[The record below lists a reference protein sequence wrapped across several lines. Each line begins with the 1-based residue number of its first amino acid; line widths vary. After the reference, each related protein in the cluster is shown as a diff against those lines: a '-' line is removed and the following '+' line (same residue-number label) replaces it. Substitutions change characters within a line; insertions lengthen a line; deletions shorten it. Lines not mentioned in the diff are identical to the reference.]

1 MAIYHLE
8 AKVISRGAGRS
19 AVAAAAYMSCSQILN
34 DYDGVQH
41 DYTRKQG
48 LVWQQIFLPEY
59 APVEWSDRGILW
71 NAVEE
76 NEKTKDSRLAREFVV
91 ALPIEMGKAEWQNLL
106 TEFIQDNFVSDGM
119 CADVCIHDT
128 DGHNPH
134 AHIMVT
140 VRPLAENGQWQ
151 YKTEKEY
158 LCVRDGEEMG
168 FTGAEF
174 KQAQKEGWEKQY
186 QYKVGRKKEYM
197 APSAAEAAGYERV
210 SKTPKSTRFGRQNPI
225 TARWNSDEQLVLWR
239 SAWADVTNCYLER
252 VGAEARIDHRS
263 HADRGILEQPTI
275 HEGVT
280 ARAMEQQGFIADRC
294 ELNRQIKADN
304 KLLREL
310 RTAFE
315 KIAKTVKNTV
325 PAIAE
330 AMETL
335 RRNMLI
341 FRYQILQTKANRR
354 SIKNTLADVA
364 PILRQYSDLVGQI
377 KTLSRERKGLLVEKK
392 ATSVMNILK
401 QRELAKRIAQLSE
414 DIEELRSEK
423 AMVLS
428 RFDKTDDDG
437 MKEVKKWVASMESS
451 LQRLEQTEAKYQAE
465 LDAALAQFRELAGEV
480 ERMDKAELHTQRQ
493 ILRKTYTQDARDRLQ
508 QVHGKQYSAITMME
522 AQQDVDHLL
531 REDERK
537 LEPPVQKRPTRP
549 KTGSWWTDRIW
560 LCFASNTKAE
570 VHGRP

>member
-59 APVEWSDRGILW
+59 APAEWSDRGTLW

-91 ALPIEMGKAEWQNLL
+91 ALPIEIGKAEWQNLL
-106 TEFIQDNFVSDGM
+106 TDFIQDNFVADGM

-197 APSAAEAAGYERV
+197 PPSAAEAAGYERA

-225 TARWNSDEQLVLWR
+225 AARWNSDKQLVLWR
-239 SAWADVTNCYLER
+239 SAWADVTNRYLER

-275 HEGVT
+275 HEGVV

-310 RTAFE
+310 RSAFE
-315 KIAKTVKNTV
+315 KIAKAVKNTV

-341 FRYQILQTKANRR
+341 FRYQILHTKANRR
-354 SIKNTLADVA
+354 SIKNTLADVV
-364 PILRQYSDLVGQI
+364 PVLRQYSDLVGQI
-377 KTLSRERKGLLVEKK
+377 KTLSRERKGLLDEKK
-392 ATSVMNILK
+392 ATSVVNILK
-401 QRELAKRIAQLSE
+401 QRELAKRISQLSE

-423 AMVLS
+423 AMILS

-465 LDAALAQFRELAGEV
+465 LDAALAQFRELTGEA
-480 ERMDKAELHTQRQ
+480 ERMDKAELHVQRQ
-493 ILRKTYTQDARDRLQ
+493 GLRKTYTQDARDKLQ
-508 QVHGKQYSAITMME
+508 QAHGKQYSAITMME
-522 AQQDVDHLL
+522 AKQDVDHLL

-537 LEPPVQKRPTRP
+537 LEPPVQKPPARRQPEPRKKQP
-549 KTGSWWTDRIW
+549 NRDCER
-560 LCFASNTKAE
+560 
-570 VHGRP
+570 

>member
-59 APVEWSDRGILW
+59 APPEWSDRGTLW

-106 TEFIQDNFVSDGM
+106 TEFIQNNFVADGM

-158 LCVRDGEEMG
+158 LCVRGGEEMG

-174 KQAQKEGWEKQY
+174 KQAQREGWEKQY

-197 APSAAEAAGYERV
+197 APSAAEAAGYERA

-225 TARWNSDEQLVLWR
+225 AARWNSDEQLVLWR
-239 SAWADVTNCYLER
+239 SAWAEVTNRYLER

-304 KLLREL
+304 KLIREL
-310 RTAFE
+310 RSAFE
-315 KIAKTVKNTV
+315 KMAKAVKNTV
-325 PAIAE
+325 PALAE

-341 FRYQILQTKANRR
+341 FRYQILHTKANRR
-354 SIKNTLADVA
+354 SIKNTLVDVM
-364 PILRQYSDLVGQI
+364 PVLRQYFDLVGQI
-377 KTLSRERKGLLVEKK
+377 KTLSRERKGLLDEKK
-392 ATSVMNILK
+392 ATSVLNILK

-423 AMVLS
+423 AMILS

-437 MKEVKKWVASMESS
+437 MKEVKKWVASMGSS

-465 LDAALAQFRELAGEV
+465 LDAALAQFRELTGEA
-480 ERMDKAELHTQRQ
+480 ENMDKAELHVQRQ
-493 ILRKTYTQDARDRLQ
+493 GLRKTYTQDARDKLQ
-508 QVHGKQYSAITMME
+508 QTHGKQYSAITMME

-537 LEPPVQKRPTRP
+537 LEPPVQKWPIRHQPEFRKKQP
-549 KTGSWWTDRIW
+549 KRDYER
-560 LCFASNTKAE
+560 
-570 VHGRP
+570 

>member
-41 DYTRKQG
+41 DYTRKRG
-48 LVWQQIFLPEY
+48 LIWQQIFLP
-59 APVEWSDRGILW
+59 ASALPEWSDRGTLW

-76 NEKTKDSRLAREFVV
+76 NEKTRDSRLAREFVV
-91 ALPIEMGKAEWQNLL
+91 ALPVELGKADWQDLL
-106 TEFIQDNFVSDGM
+106 TEFIEDNFVADGM

-151 YKTEKEY
+151 HKTEKEY
-158 LCVRDGEEMG
+158 LCLRDGEEMG
-168 FTGAEF
+168 FTAAEF

-186 QYKVGRKKEYM
+186 QYQVGRKKEYM
-197 APSAAEAAGYERV
+197 TPSAAEAAGYERV
-210 SKTPKSTRFGRQNPI
+210 SRTPKSTRFGRQNPI
-225 TARWNSDEQLVLWR
+225 AARWNSDEQLVLWR
-239 SAWADVTNCYLER
+239 AAWADATNRYLEQ

-280 ARAMEQQGFIADRC
+280 ARAMEQQSFIADRC

-310 RTAFE
+310 RSAFE
-315 KIAKTVKNTV
+315 KIAQAVKNTL
-325 PAIAE
+325 PALAS

-341 FRYQILQTKANRR
+341 FRYQILHTKASRR
-354 SIKNTLADVA
+354 RIQNTLANVMPA
-364 PILRQYSDLVGQI
+364 LRRYADLVDQI
-377 KTLSRERKGLLVEKK
+377 KTQSRERKGLLDEKK
-392 ATSVMNILK
+392 TTSVLNILK
-401 QRELAKRIAQLSE
+401 QRELAKRIAKLSE

-423 AMVLS
+423 AMILS
-428 RFDKTDDDG
+428 RFDKADDDG

-465 LDAALAQFRELAGEV
+465 LDAALAQFRELAGEAERVDKV
-480 ERMDKAELHTQRQ
+480 ELDCQRQ
-493 ILRKTYTQDARDRLQ
+493 SLRKTYTTDARDKLLQ
-508 QVHGKQYSAITMME
+508 AHGAQYSVITMLE
-522 AQQDVDHLL
+522 AEQDVEHLL
-531 REDERK
+531 REEERK
-537 LEPPVQKRPTRP
+537 LEPVVSNEQ
-549 KTGSWWTDRIW
+549 TGRGEESWGKYVLRGH
-560 LCFASNTKAE
+560 E
-570 VHGRP
+570 R

>member
-59 APVEWSDRGILW
+59 APAEWSDRGTLW

-91 ALPIEMGKAEWQNLL
+91 ALPIEMGKAERQSLL
-106 TEFIQDNFVSDGM
+106 TEFIQDNFVADGM

-174 KQAQKEGWEKQY
+174 KQVQREGWEKQY
-186 QYKVGRKKEYM
+186 QYKIGRKKEYM
-197 APSAAEAAGYERV
+197 APSAAEVAGYERV

-225 TARWNSDEQLVLWR
+225 AARWNSDEQLVLWR
-239 SAWADVTNCYLER
+239 SAWADVTNRYLER

-263 HADRGILEQPTI
+263 HAERGLLEQPTI

-310 RTAFE
+310 RSAFG
-315 KIAKTVKNTV
+315 KIAKAVKNTV
-325 PAIAE
+325 PALAE

-341 FRYQILQTKANRR
+341 FRYQILHTKANQR
-354 SIKNTLADVA
+354 SIKITLADVI
-364 PILRQYSDLVGQI
+364 PVLRQYSDLVGQI
-377 KTLSRERKGLLVEKK
+377 KTLSRERKGLLDEKK
-392 ATSVMNILK
+392 ATSVLNILK

-423 AMVLS
+423 AMILS

-451 LQRLEQTEAKYQAE
+451 LQRLEQTEAKYQTE
-465 LDAALAQFRELAGEV
+465 LDAALVQFRELTGEA
-480 ERMDKAELHTQRQ
+480 ESMDKAELHAYRQ
-493 ILRKTYTQDARDRLQ
+493 ILRKPYAQDARDKLQ
-508 QVHGKQYSAITMME
+508 QAHGKKYSAITMME
-522 AQQDVDHLL
+522 VQQDVDHLL
-531 REDERK
+531 REVERK
-537 LEPPVQKRPTRP
+537 LEPPVQKRPASHQPEPQKKPP
-549 KTGSWWTDRIW
+549 KRDYER
-560 LCFASNTKAE
+560 
-570 VHGRP
+570 

>member
-59 APVEWSDRGILW
+59 APPEWSDRGTLW

-106 TEFIQDNFVSDGM
+106 TEFIKGNFVADGM

-158 LCVRDGEEMG
+158 LCIRDGEEMG

-225 TARWNSDEQLVLWR
+225 AARWNSDEQLVLWR
-239 SAWADVTNCYLER
+239 SAWADVTNRNLER

-310 RTAFE
+310 RNIYE
-315 KIAKTVKNTV
+315 KIAKAVKNTV
-325 PAIAE
+325 PALAE
-330 AMETL
+330 AMETV

-341 FRYQILQTKANRR
+341 FRYQILHTKANQR
-354 SIKNTLADVA
+354 SIKNTMANVM
-364 PILRQYSDLVGQI
+364 PVLRQYSDIVDQI
-377 KTLSRERKGLLVEKK
+377 KTLSQERKGLLDEKK
-392 ATSVMNILK
+392 ATSVLNILK
-401 QRELAKRIAQLSE
+401 LRELAKRIAKLSE

-423 AMVLS
+423 AMILS
-428 RFDKTDDDG
+428 RFDKTDDEG

-451 LQRLEQTEAKYQAE
+451 LQQLEQTEAKYQAE
-465 LDAALAQFRELAGEV
+465 LNAALAQFRELTGEA
-480 ERMDKAELHTQRQ
+480 ESMDKAELHAHRQ
-493 ILRKTYTQDARDRLQ
+493 ILRKPYAQDARDKLQ
-508 QVHGKQYSAITMME
+508 QAHGKQYSAITMME

-537 LEPPVQKRPTRP
+537 LEPPVQKRPVRHQPEPRKKQP
-549 KTGSWWTDRIW
+549 KRDYER
-560 LCFASNTKAE
+560 
-570 VHGRP
+570 

>member
-59 APVEWSDRGILW
+59 APPEWSDRGILW

-91 ALPIEMGKAEWQNLL
+91 ALPIEMGKPKWKSLL
-106 TEFIQDNFVSDGM
+106 TEFIKDNFVSDGM

-158 LCVRDGEEMG
+158 LCIRDGEEMG

-197 APSAAEAAGYERV
+197 TPSAAEAAGYERV

-225 TARWNSDEQLVLWR
+225 AARWNSDEQLVLWR
-239 SAWADVTNCYLER
+239 SAWADVTNRYLER

-310 RTAFE
+310 RSAFE
-315 KIAKTVKNTV
+315 KIAKAVKNTV

-341 FRYQILQTKANRR
+341 FRYQILHTKAIRS
-354 SIKNTLADVA
+354 SIKNTLADVM
-364 PILRQYSDLVGQI
+364 PVLRQYSDLVGQI
-377 KTLSRERKGLLVEKK
+377 KTLSRERKGLLDEKK
-392 ATSVMNILK
+392 ATSVLNILK

-423 AMVLS
+423 AMILS

-465 LDAALAQFRELAGEV
+465 LDAALAQFRELVGE
-480 ERMDKAELHTQRQ
+480 EESMDKAELHTRRQ
-493 ILRKTYTQDARDRLQ
+493 GLRKTYTQDARDKLQ
-508 QVHGKQYSAITMME
+508 QAHGKQYSVFTMLDAE
-522 AQQDVDHLL
+522 QDVENLL
-531 REDERK
+531 WEDEKR
-537 LEPPVQKRPTRP
+537 LEPPAQKLPARQQLEPRKKHP
-549 KTGSWWTDRIW
+549 NRDYER
-560 LCFASNTKAE
+560 
-570 VHGRP
+570 

>member
-59 APVEWSDRGILW
+59 APPKWSERSALW

-106 TEFIQDNFVSDGM
+106 TEFIQDNFVADGM

-158 LCVRDGEEMG
+158 LCVRDCVEMG

-197 APSAAEAAGYERV
+197 TPSAAEAAGYERV

-225 TARWNSDEQLVLWR
+225 AARWNSDEQLVLWR
-239 SAWADVTNCYLER
+239 SAWADVTNRYLER

-310 RTAFE
+310 RSAFE
-315 KIAKTVKNTV
+315 KIAKAVKNTV
-325 PAIAE
+325 PAVAE

-341 FRYQILQTKANRR
+341 FRYQILHIKGNRR
-354 SIKNTLADVA
+354 SIKNTLADVM
-364 PILRQYSDLVGQI
+364 PVLRQYSDLVGQI
-377 KTLSRERKGLLVEKK
+377 KTLSRERKGLLDEKK
-392 ATSVMNILK
+392 ATSVLNILK

-423 AMVLS
+423 AMILS

-465 LDAALAQFRELAGEV
+465 LDAALAQFRELAGEA
-480 ERMDKAELHTQRQ
+480 ESMDKTELHTQRQ
-493 ILRKTYTQDARDRLQ
+493 ILHKTYTQDARDRLQ
-508 QVHGKQYSAITMME
+508 QAHGKQYSPITMME

-531 REDERK
+531 RDDERK
-537 LEPPVQKRPTRP
+537 LEPPVQKRPVRHQPEPQKKPP
-549 KTGSWWTDRIW
+549 KRDYER
-560 LCFASNTKAE
+560 
-570 VHGRP
+570 

>member
-19 AVAAAAYMSCSQILN
+19 AVAAAAYMSCSQIQN

-48 LVWQQIFLPEY
+48 LVWQQIFLPEH
-59 APVEWSDRGILW
+59 APAEWSDRGTLW

-91 ALPIEMGKAEWQNLL
+91 ALPIEMGKAEWQSLL
-106 TEFIQDNFVSDGM
+106 TEFIQDNFVADGM

-174 KQAQKEGWEKQY
+174 KQAQREGWEKQY
-186 QYKVGRKKEYM
+186 QYKIGRKKEYM
-197 APSAAEAAGYERV
+197 APSAAEAAGYERA

-225 TARWNSDEQLVLWR
+225 AARWNSDEQLVLWR
-239 SAWADVTNCYLER
+239 SAWADVTNRYLER

-263 HADRGILEQPTI
+263 HADCGILEQPTI

-310 RTAFE
+310 RSAFE
-315 KIAKTVKNTV
+315 KIAKAVKNTV

-341 FRYQILQTKANRR
+341 FRYQILHTKANRR
-354 SIKNTLADVA
+354 SIKNTLADVV

-377 KTLSRERKGLLVEKK
+377 KTLSRERKGLLDEKK
-392 ATSVMNILK
+392 ATSALNVLK

-414 DIEELRSEK
+414 DIEELHSEK
-423 AMVLS
+423 AMILS
-428 RFDKTDDDG
+428 RFDKTDDEG

-465 LDAALAQFRELAGEV
+465 LNAALAQFRELTGEA
-480 ERMDKAELHTQRQ
+480 ESMDKAELHVQRQ
-493 ILRKTYTQDARDRLQ
+493 GLRKTYTQDARDRLQ
-508 QVHGKQYSAITMME
+508 KAHGKQYSPITMME

-537 LEPPVQKRPTRP
+537 LEPPAQKRPVRHQPEPQKKPP
-549 KTGSWWTDRIW
+549 KRDYER
-560 LCFASNTKAE
+560 
-570 VHGRP
+570 

>member
-59 APVEWSDRGILW
+59 APHEWSDRGTLW

-91 ALPIEMGKAEWQNLL
+91 ALPIEMGKAEWESLL
-106 TEFIQDNFVSDGM
+106 TEFIQDNFVADGM

-174 KQAQKEGWEKQY
+174 KQAQREGWEKQY

-197 APSAAEAAGYERV
+197 APSAAEAAGYERA

-225 TARWNSDEQLVLWR
+225 AARWNSDEQLVLWR
-239 SAWADVTNCYLER
+239 SAWADVTNRYLER
-252 VGAEARIDHRS
+252 VGTEARIDHRS

-310 RTAFE
+310 RSAFE
-315 KIAKTVKNTV
+315 KIAKAVKNTV
-325 PAIAE
+325 PALAE

-341 FRYQILQTKANRR
+341 FRYQILHTKANRR
-354 SIKNTLADVA
+354 SIKNTLADVT

-377 KTLSRERKGLLVEKK
+377 KTLSRERKGLLDEKK

-423 AMVLS
+423 AMILS

-437 MKEVKKWVASMESS
+437 MKEVKQWVASMESS

-465 LDAALAQFRELAGEV
+465 LDVALAQFRELTGEA
-480 ERMDKAELHTQRQ
+480 ESMDKAELHARRQ
-493 ILRKTYTQDARDRLQ
+493 TLRKPKTQDARDKLQ
-508 QVHGKQYSAITMME
+508 QAHGKQYSPITMME

-531 REDERK
+531 RDDERK
-537 LEPPVQKRPTRP
+537 LEPPVQKRPVRHQPEPQKKPP
-549 KTGSWWTDRIW
+549 KRDYER
-560 LCFASNTKAE
+560 
-570 VHGRP
+570 

>member
-59 APVEWSDRGILW
+59 APPEWSDRGILW

-91 ALPIEMGKAEWQNLL
+91 ALPIEMGKPKWKSLL
-106 TEFIQDNFVSDGM
+106 TEFIKDNFVSDGM

-158 LCVRDGEEMG
+158 LCIRDGEEMG

-197 APSAAEAAGYERV
+197 TPSAAEAAGYERV

-225 TARWNSDEQLVLWR
+225 AARWNSDEQLVLWR
-239 SAWADVTNCYLER
+239 SAWADVTNRYLER

-310 RTAFE
+310 RSAFE
-315 KIAKTVKNTV
+315 KIAKAVKNTV
-325 PAIAE
+325 PALAE

-341 FRYQILQTKANRR
+341 FRYQILHTKAIRR
-354 SIKNTLADVA
+354 SIKNTLADVM
-364 PILRQYSDLVGQI
+364 PVLQQYSDLVGQI
-377 KTLSRERKGLLVEKK
+377 KTLSRERKGLLDEKK
-392 ATSVMNILK
+392 ATSVLNILK

-423 AMVLS
+423 AMILS

-465 LDAALAQFRELAGEV
+465 LDAALAQFRELVGE
-480 ERMDKAELHTQRQ
+480 EESMDKAELHTRRQ
-493 ILRKTYTQDARDRLQ
+493 GLRKTYTQDARDKLQ
-508 QVHGKQYSAITMME
+508 QAHGKQYSVFTMLDAE
-522 AQQDVDHLL
+522 QDVENLL
-531 REDERK
+531 WEDEKR
-537 LEPPVQKRPTRP
+537 LEPPAQKLPARQQLEPRKKHP
-549 KTGSWWTDRIW
+549 NRDYER
-560 LCFASNTKAE
+560 
-570 VHGRP
+570 

>member
-48 LVWQQIFLPEY
+48 LVWQQIFLPEF
-59 APVEWSDRGILW
+59 APPEWSDRGTLW

-91 ALPIEMGKAEWQNLL
+91 ALPIEMGSSEWEKLL
-106 TEFIQDNFVSDGM
+106 TEFIQDNFVADGM

-158 LCVRDGEEMG
+158 LCIRDGEEMG

-197 APSAAEAAGYERV
+197 TPSIAEAAGYERA

-225 TARWNSDEQLVLWR
+225 AARWNSDEQLVLWR
-239 SAWADVTNCYLER
+239 SAWADVTNRYLEL

-263 HADRGILEQPTI
+263 HADRGILEQPTV

-280 ARAMEQQGFIADRC
+280 ARAMERQGFIADRC

-304 KLLREL
+304 ALLREL
-310 RTAFE
+310 RSAFE
-315 KIAKTVKNTV
+315 KIVKAAQNTV
-325 PAIAE
+325 PAIA
-330 AMETL
+330 AVMETI
-335 RRNMLI
+335 RCNMLI
-341 FRYQILQTKANRR
+341 FRYQILYARSRRR
-354 SIKNTLADVA
+354 SIKDTLSDVR
-364 PILRQYSDLVGQI
+364 PVLRQYTDLVGQI
-377 KTLSRERKGLLVEKK
+377 KTLSRERKKLLGEKK
-392 ATSVMNILK
+392 ATPVLNIIK
-401 QRELAKRIAQLSE
+401 QRDLAKRITKVTE
-414 DIEELRSEK
+414 DIEELRNEK
-423 AMVLS
+423 TMILS

-437 MKEVKKWVASMESS
+437 MKEVKQWVASMESS

-465 LDAALAQFRELAGEV
+465 LDAALDQFRELAEAAKT
-480 ERMDKAELHTQRQ
+480 MDKVELHDQRQ
-493 ILRKTYTQDARDRLQ
+493 SLHKPGTKDAREKIQ
-508 QVHGKQYSAITMME
+508 QAHGNQYSALTMLE
-522 AQQDVDHLL
+522 AEQDVEQLL
-531 REDERK
+531 QKEERK
-537 LEPPVQKRPTRP
+537 LMPPVKNPSSRHQQEPSQKRPKR
-549 KTGSWWTDRIW
+549 DYER
-560 LCFASNTKAE
+560 
-570 VHGRP
+570 

>member
-59 APVEWSDRGILW
+59 APAEWSDRGALW

-76 NEKTKDSRLAREFVV
+76 NEKTKNSRLAREFVV
-91 ALPIEMGKAEWQNLL
+91 ALPIEMGKAEWQSLL
-106 TEFIQDNFVSDGM
+106 TEFIQDNFVADGM

-174 KQAQKEGWEKQY
+174 KQAQREGWEKQY
-186 QYKVGRKKEYM
+186 QYKIGRKKEYM
-197 APSAAEAAGYERV
+197 APSAAEAAGYERA

-225 TARWNSDEQLVLWR
+225 AARWNSDEQLVLWR
-239 SAWADVTNCYLER
+239 STWADVTNRYLER

-263 HADRGILEQPTI
+263 HADCGILEQPTI

-310 RTAFE
+310 RSAFE
-315 KIAKTVKNTV
+315 KIAKAVKNTV

-341 FRYQILQTKANRR
+341 FRYQILHTKANRR
-354 SIKNTLADVA
+354 SIKNTLADVV

-377 KTLSRERKGLLVEKK
+377 KTLSRERKGLLDEKK
-392 ATSVMNILK
+392 ATSALNVLK

-414 DIEELRSEK
+414 DIEELHSEK
-423 AMVLS
+423 AMILS
-428 RFDKTDDDG
+428 RFDKTDDEG

-465 LDAALAQFRELAGEV
+465 LDAALAQFRELTGEA
-480 ERMDKAELHTQRQ
+480 ESMDKAELHVQRQ
-493 ILRKTYTQDARDRLQ
+493 GLRKAYTQDARDRLQ
-508 QVHGKQYSAITMME
+508 KAQGKQYSPITMME

-537 LEPPVQKRPTRP
+537 LEPPAQKRPVRHQPEPQKKPP
-549 KTGSWWTDRIW
+549 KRDYER
-560 LCFASNTKAE
+560 
-570 VHGRP
+570 

>member
-1 MAIYHLE
+1 
-8 AKVISRGAGRS
+8 
-19 AVAAAAYMSCSQILN
+19 
-34 DYDGVQH
+34 
-41 DYTRKQG
+41 
-48 LVWQQIFLPEY
+48 IFLPEY
-59 APVEWSDRGILW
+59 APAEWSDRGTLW

-91 ALPIEMGKAEWQNLL
+91 ALPVEMGKAEWESLL
-106 TEFIQDNFVSDGM
+106 TEFIKDNFVADGM

-140 VRPLAENGQWQ
+140 VRPLAESGQWQ

-158 LCVRDGEEMG
+158 LCIRDGEEMG

-174 KQAQKEGWEKQY
+174 RQAQKEGWEKQY

-197 APSAAEAAGYERV
+197 APSVAEAAGYERV

-225 TARWNSDEQLVLWR
+225 AARWNSDEQLVLWR
-239 SAWADVTNCYLER
+239 SAWADVTNRYLER

-263 HADRGILEQPTI
+263 YADRGILEQPTI

-310 RTAFE
+310 RSIYE
-315 KIAKTVKNTV
+315 KIAKAVKNTV
-325 PAIAE
+325 PALAE
-330 AMETL
+330 AMETV

-341 FRYQILQTKANRR
+341 FRYQILHTKANRR
-354 SIKNTLADVA
+354 SIKNTPANVM
-364 PILRQYSDLVGQI
+364 PVLRQYSDIVSQI
-377 KTLSRERKGLLVEKK
+377 KSLSRERKGLLDEKK
-392 ATSVMNILK
+392 ATSALNILK
-401 QRELAKRIAQLSE
+401 QRELAKRIAKLSE

-423 AMVLS
+423 AMILS
-428 RFDKTDDDG
+428 QFDKTDDDG
-437 MKEVKKWVASMESS
+437 MKEIKQWVASMESS

-465 LDAALAQFRELAGEV
+465 LDAALAQFRELTGEAENV
-480 ERMDKAELHTQRQ
+480 DKSELHTQRQ
-493 ILRKTYTQDARDRLQ
+493 ILRKLHTQDARDRLQ
-508 QVHGKQYSAITMME
+508 QAHGKQYSPITMME
-522 AQQDVDHLL
+522 AQQDVDRLL
-531 REDERK
+531 REDESK
-537 LEPPVQKRPTRP
+537 LAPPVQKPPARRQPEPGQKKP
-549 KTGSWWTDRIW
+549 KRDYER
-560 LCFASNTKAE
+560 
-570 VHGRP
+570 

>member
-59 APVEWSDRGILW
+59 APAEWSDRGTLW

-76 NEKTKDSRLAREFVV
+76 NEKTKDSRLARELVV
-91 ALPIEMGKAEWQNLL
+91 ALPIEMGKAEWESLL
-106 TEFIQDNFVSDGM
+106 TEFIKDNFVSDGM

-134 AHIMVT
+134 AHVMVT

-186 QYKVGRKKEYM
+186 QYKEGRKKEYM
-197 APSAAEAAGYERV
+197 APSAAEAAGYERA

-225 TARWNSDEQLVLWR
+225 AARWNSDEQLVLWR
-239 SAWADVTNCYLER
+239 SAWADVTNRYLER

-310 RTAFE
+310 RSAFE
-315 KIAKTVKNTV
+315 KIAKAVKNTV

-341 FRYQILQTKANRR
+341 FRYQILHTNASRR
-354 SIKNTLADVA
+354 SIKNTLADVM
-364 PILRQYSDLVGQI
+364 PVLRQYFDLVGQI
-377 KTLSRERKGLLVEKK
+377 KTLSRERKGLLDEKK
-392 ATSVMNILK
+392 ATSVLNILK

-423 AMVLS
+423 AMILS

-465 LDAALAQFRELAGEV
+465 LDAALAQFRELTGEA
-480 ERMDKAELHTQRQ
+480 ESMDKAELHAHRQ
-493 ILRKTYTQDARDRLQ
+493 ILRKPNTQDARDRLQ
-508 QVHGKQYSAITMME
+508 QAHGKQYSPITMME

-537 LEPPVQKRPTRP
+537 LEPPVQKRPVRHQPEPQKKPP
-549 KTGSWWTDRIW
+549 KRDYER
-560 LCFASNTKAE
+560 
-570 VHGRP
+570 

>member
-59 APVEWSDRGILW
+59 APAEWSDRGTLW

-91 ALPIEMGKAEWQNLL
+91 ALPIEMGKADWQKLL
-106 TEFIQDNFVSDGM
+106 TEFIKDNFVADGM

-158 LCVRDGEEMG
+158 LCVRDGEEKG

-174 KQAQKEGWEKQY
+174 KQAQREGWEKQY

-197 APSAAEAAGYERV
+197 TPSAAEAAGYERA

-225 TARWNSDEQLVLWR
+225 AARWNSDEQLVLWR
-239 SAWADVTNCYLER
+239 SAWADVTNRYLER

-263 HADRGILEQPTI
+263 HADRGFLEQPTI

-310 RTAFE
+310 RSAFE
-315 KIAKTVKNTV
+315 KIAKAVKNTV

-341 FRYQILQTKANRR
+341 FRYQILHTKANRR
-354 SIKNTLADVA
+354 SIKNTLADVM
-364 PILRQYSDLVGQI
+364 PVLRQYFDLVGQI
-377 KTLSRERKGLLVEKK
+377 KTLSRERKGLLDEKK
-392 ATSVMNILK
+392 ATSVLNILK

-423 AMVLS
+423 AMILN
-428 RFDKTDDDG
+428 RFDKADDDG

-465 LDAALAQFRELAGEV
+465 LDAALAQFRELAGEA
-480 ERMDKAELHTQRQ
+480 EGMDKAELHAYRQ
-493 ILRKTYTQDARDRLQ
+493 ILRKPNTQDARDRLQ
-508 QVHGKQYSAITMME
+508 QAHGKQYSPITMME

-537 LEPPVQKRPTRP
+537 LEPPVQKWPVRHQPEPGQKRP
-549 KTGSWWTDRIW
+549 KRDYER
-560 LCFASNTKAE
+560 
-570 VHGRP
+570 

>member
-59 APVEWSDRGILW
+59 APAEWSDRGTLW

-91 ALPIEMGKAEWQNLL
+91 ALPIKMGKAEWQNLL
-106 TEFIQDNFVSDGM
+106 TEFIQDNFVADGM

-158 LCVRDGEEMG
+158 LCVRDCVEMG

-197 APSAAEAAGYERV
+197 TPSAAEAAGYERV

-225 TARWNSDEQLVLWR
+225 AARWNSDEQLVLWR
-239 SAWADVTNCYLER
+239 SAWADVTNRYLER

-310 RTAFE
+310 RSAFE
-315 KIAKTVKNTV
+315 KIAKAVKNTV
-325 PAIAE
+325 PAVAE

-341 FRYQILQTKANRR
+341 FRYQILHIKGNRR
-354 SIKNTLADVA
+354 SIKNTLADVM
-364 PILRQYSDLVGQI
+364 PVLRQYSDLVGQI
-377 KTLSRERKGLLVEKK
+377 KTLSRERKGLLDEKK
-392 ATSVMNILK
+392 ATSVLNILK
-401 QRELAKRIAQLSE
+401 QRELAKRIAQVSE

-423 AMVLS
+423 AMILS
-428 RFDKTDDDG
+428 RFDKTDDEG
-437 MKEVKKWVASMESS
+437 MKEMKKWVASMESS

-465 LDAALAQFRELAGEV
+465 LDAALAQFRKLTEEAES
-480 ERMDKAELHTQRQ
+480 MDKVGLHAHRQ
-493 ILRKTYTQDARDRLQ
+493 ILRKPNTQDARDKLQ
-508 QVHGKQYSAITMME
+508 QAHGKQYSPITMME

-537 LEPPVQKRPTRP
+537 LEPPVQKRPVRHQPEPQKKPP
-549 KTGSWWTDRIW
+549 KRDYER
-560 LCFASNTKAE
+560 
-570 VHGRP
+570 

>member
-59 APVEWSDRGILW
+59 APPEWSDRGILW

-91 ALPIEMGKAEWQNLL
+91 ALPIEMGKPKWKSLL
-106 TEFIQDNFVSDGM
+106 TEFIKDNFVSDGM

-158 LCVRDGEEMG
+158 LCIRDGEEMG

-197 APSAAEAAGYERV
+197 TPSAAEAAGYERV

-225 TARWNSDEQLVLWR
+225 AARWNSDEQLVLWR
-239 SAWADVTNCYLER
+239 SAWADVTNRYLER

-310 RTAFE
+310 RSAFE
-315 KIAKTVKNTV
+315 KIAKAVKNTV
-325 PAIAE
+325 PALAE

-341 FRYQILQTKANRR
+341 FRYQILHTKAIRR
-354 SIKNTLADVA
+354 SIKNTLADVM
-364 PILRQYSDLVGQI
+364 PVLRQYSDLVGQI
-377 KTLSRERKGLLVEKK
+377 KTLSRERKGLLDEKK
-392 ATSVMNILK
+392 ATSVLNILK

-423 AMVLS
+423 ALILS

-465 LDAALAQFRELAGEV
+465 LDAALAQFRELVGE
-480 ERMDKAELHTQRQ
+480 EESMDKAELHTRRQ
-493 ILRKTYTQDARDRLQ
+493 GLRKTYTQDARDKLQ
-508 QVHGKQYSAITMME
+508 QAHGKQYSVFTMLDAE
-522 AQQDVDHLL
+522 QDVENLL
-531 REDERK
+531 WEDEKR
-537 LEPPVQKRPTRP
+537 LEPPAQKLPARQQLEPRKKHP
-549 KTGSWWTDRIW
+549 NRDYER
-560 LCFASNTKAE
+560 
-570 VHGRP
+570 

>member
-59 APVEWSDRGILW
+59 APPEWSDRGTLW

-76 NEKTKDSRLAREFVV
+76 NEKTKYSRLAREFVV
-91 ALPIEMGKAEWQNLL
+91 ALPIEMGKAEWESLL
-106 TEFIQDNFVSDGM
+106 TEFIKDNFVADGM

-158 LCVRDGEEMG
+158 LCIRDGEEMG

-197 APSAAEAAGYERV
+197 TPSAAEAAGYERV

-225 TARWNSDEQLVLWR
+225 AARWNSDEQLVLWR
-239 SAWADVTNCYLER
+239 SVWADVTNRYLER

-263 HADRGILEQPTI
+263 HAERGILEQPTI

-310 RTAFE
+310 RNIYE
-315 KIAKTVKNTV
+315 KIAKAVKNSV
-325 PAIAE
+325 PALAE
-330 AMETL
+330 AMETV

-341 FRYQILQTKANRR
+341 FRYQILHTKANRR
-354 SIKNTLADVA
+354 SIKNTLANVM
-364 PILRQYSDLVGQI
+364 PVLRQYSDIVGQI
-377 KTLSRERKGLLVEKK
+377 KTLSRERKGLLDEKK
-392 ATSVMNILK
+392 TTSALNIIK
-401 QRELAKRIAQLSE
+401 QRELTKRIAKLSE

-423 AMVLS
+423 AMILI
-428 RFDKTDDDG
+428 RFDKTDDEG
-437 MKEVKKWVASMESS
+437 IKEVKQWVASMESS
-451 LQRLEQTEAKYQAE
+451 LQRLKQTAAKYQAE
-465 LDAALAQFRELAGEV
+465 LDAALAQFRELAGEAESV
-480 ERMDKAELHTQRQ
+480 DKSELHTQRQ
-493 ILRKTYTQDARDRLQ
+493 ALRRAHTQDARDRLQ
-508 QVHGKQYSAITMME
+508 QAHGKQYSALTMME
-522 AQQDVDHLL
+522 TQQDVDHLL

-537 LEPPVQKRPTRP
+537 LAPPMQKPPARRQPEPVQKKP
-549 KTGSWWTDRIW
+549 KRDYER
-560 LCFASNTKAE
+560 
-570 VHGRP
+570 

>member
-48 LVWQQIFLPEY
+48 LVWQQMFLPEY
-59 APVEWSDRGILW
+59 APAEWSDRGTLW

-91 ALPIEMGKAEWQNLL
+91 ALPIEMGKAEWQSLL
-106 TEFIQDNFVSDGM
+106 TEFIQDNFVADGM

-140 VRPLAENGQWQ
+140 VRPLAEKGQWQ

-174 KQAQKEGWEKQY
+174 KQAQREGWEKQY
-186 QYKVGRKKEYM
+186 QYKIGRKKEYM
-197 APSAAEAAGYERV
+197 APSAAEAAGYERA

-225 TARWNSDEQLVLWR
+225 AARWNSDEQLVLWR
-239 SAWADVTNCYLER
+239 SAWADVTNRYLER

-263 HADRGILEQPTI
+263 HADCGILEQPTI

-310 RTAFE
+310 RSAFE
-315 KIAKTVKNTV
+315 KIAKAVKNTV

-341 FRYQILQTKANRR
+341 FRYQILHTKANRR
-354 SIKNTLADVA
+354 SIKNTLADVV
-364 PILRQYSDLVGQI
+364 PILQQYSDLVGQI
-377 KTLSRERKGLLVEKK
+377 KTLSRKRKGLLDEKK
-392 ATSVMNILK
+392 ATSALNVLK

-414 DIEELRSEK
+414 DIEELHSEK
-423 AMVLS
+423 AMILS
-428 RFDKTDDDG
+428 RFDKTDDEG

-465 LDAALAQFRELAGEV
+465 LDAALAQFRELTGEA
-480 ERMDKAELHTQRQ
+480 ESMDKAELHVQRQ
-493 ILRKTYTQDARDRLQ
+493 GLRKTYTQDARDRLQ
-508 QVHGKQYSAITMME
+508 KAHGKQYSPITMME

-537 LEPPVQKRPTRP
+537 LEPPAQKRPVRHQPEPQKKPP
-549 KTGSWWTDRIW
+549 KRDYER
-560 LCFASNTKAE
+560 
-570 VHGRP
+570 

>member
-59 APVEWSDRGILW
+59 TPAEWSDRGTLW
-71 NAVEE
+71 NTVEE

-91 ALPIEMGKAEWQNLL
+91 ALPIEMGKAEWESLL
-106 TEFIQDNFVSDGM
+106 TEYIQDNFVSDGM

-225 TARWNSDEQLVLWR
+225 AARWNSDEQLVLWR
-239 SAWADVTNCYLER
+239 SAWADVTNRYLER
-252 VGAEARIDHRS
+252 VGTEARIDHRS

-294 ELNRQIKADN
+294 ELNRQIKEDN

-310 RTAFE
+310 RSAFE
-315 KIAKTVKNTV
+315 KIAKAVKNTV

-354 SIKNTLADVA
+354 SIKNTLADEMPV
-364 PILRQYSDLVGQI
+364 LRQYSDLVGQI
-377 KTLSRERKGLLVEKK
+377 KTLSRERKGLLDEKK
-392 ATSVMNILK
+392 ATSVLNILK

-423 AMVLS
+423 AMILS

-465 LDAALAQFRELAGEV
+465 LDAALAQFRELTGEA
-480 ERMDKAELHTQRQ
+480 ESIDKAELHIHRQ
-493 ILRKTYTQDARDRLQ
+493 ILRKSNTQDARDRLQ
-508 QVHGKQYSAITMME
+508 QAHGKQYSPITMME

-531 REDERK
+531 RENERK
-537 LEPPVQKRPTRP
+537 LEPPAQKRPVRHQPEPQKKPP
-549 KTGSWWTDRIW
+549 KRDYER
-560 LCFASNTKAE
+560 
-570 VHGRP
+570 

>member
-59 APVEWSDRGILW
+59 ALPEWSDRGTLW

-91 ALPIEMGKAEWQNLL
+91 ALPIEMGKAEWESLL
-106 TEFIQDNFVSDGM
+106 TEFIKDNFVADGM

-158 LCVRDGEEMG
+158 LCIRDGEEMG
-168 FTGAEF
+168 FTGVEF

-186 QYKVGRKKEYM
+186 QYKVGKKKEYM
-197 APSAAEAAGYERV
+197 TPSAAEAAGYERA

-225 TARWNSDEQLVLWR
+225 AARWNSDEQLVLWR
-239 SAWADVTNCYLER
+239 SAWADVTNRYFER

-263 HADRGILEQPTI
+263 HAERGILEQPTI

-310 RTAFE
+310 RSIYE
-315 KIAKTVKNTV
+315 KIAKAVKNTV
-325 PAIAE
+325 PALAE
-330 AMETL
+330 AMETI

-341 FRYQILQTKANRR
+341 FQYQILHTKSNRH
-354 SIKNTLADVA
+354 SIKNTLANVM
-364 PILRQYSDLVGQI
+364 PVLRQYSDIVGQI
-377 KTLSRERKGLLVEKK
+377 KTLSRERKGLLDEKK
-392 ATSVMNILK
+392 ATSALNILK
-401 QRELAKRIAQLSE
+401 QRELAKRIAKLSE

-423 AMVLS
+423 AMILS

-437 MKEVKKWVASMESS
+437 MKEVKQGVASMESS

-465 LDAALAQFRELAGEV
+465 LDAALAQFRELTGEAESV
-480 ERMDKAELHTQRQ
+480 DKSELHAQRQ
-493 ILRKTYTQDARDRLQ
+493 TLRKTHTQDARDKLQ
-508 QVHGKQYSAITMME
+508 QAHGKQYSAITMME

-537 LEPPVQKRPTRP
+537 LEPPVQKWPVRHQPEPQKKQP
-549 KTGSWWTDRIW
+549 KRDYER
-560 LCFASNTKAE
+560 
-570 VHGRP
+570 

>member
-59 APVEWSDRGILW
+59 APAEWSDRGTLW
-71 NAVEE
+71 NAVEA

-91 ALPIEMGKAEWQNLL
+91 ALPIEMGKTEWESLL
-106 TEFIQDNFVSDGM
+106 TDFIKDNFVADGM
-119 CADVCIHDT
+119 CADVCIHDM

-158 LCVRDGEEMG
+158 LCIRDGEEMG
-168 FTGAEF
+168 LTGAEF

-197 APSAAEAAGYERV
+197 APSAAQAAGYERA

-225 TARWNSDEQLVLWR
+225 AARWNSDEQLVLWR
-239 SAWADVTNCYLER
+239 SAWADVTNRYLER

-263 HADRGILEQPTI
+263 HAERGILEQPTI

-310 RTAFE
+310 RNIYE
-315 KIAKTVKNTV
+315 KIAKAVKNTV
-325 PAIAE
+325 PALAE
-330 AMETL
+330 AMETV

-341 FRYQILQTKANRR
+341 FRYQILHTKANRR
-354 SIKNTLADVA
+354 SIKNTLANVI
-364 PILRQYSDLVGQI
+364 PVLRQYSEIVSQI
-377 KTLSRERKGLLVEKK
+377 KSLSRERKELLDEKK
-392 ATSVMNILK
+392 AISALNILK
-401 QRELAKRIAQLSE
+401 QRELTKRIAKLSE

-423 AMVLS
+423 AMILS

-437 MKEVKKWVASMESS
+437 MKEVKQWVASMESS
-451 LQRLEQTEAKYQAE
+451 LQQLEQTEAKYQAE
-465 LDAALAQFRELAGEV
+465 LDAALAQFRELTGEAESV
-480 ERMDKAELHTQRQ
+480 DKSELHAQRQ
-493 ILRKTYTQDARDRLQ
+493 ALRKPHTQDARDRLQ
-508 QVHGKQYSAITMME
+508 QAHGKQYNALTMME

-537 LEPPVQKRPTRP
+537 LAPPVQKPPARHQPEPQKKQP
-549 KTGSWWTDRIW
+549 KRDYER
-560 LCFASNTKAE
+560 
-570 VHGRP
+570 

>member
-8 AKVISRGAGRS
+8 AKVISRGGGRS
-19 AVAAAAYMSCSQILN
+19 AVAAAAYMSCSRIKN
-34 DYDGVQH
+34 DYDGVEL

-48 LVWQQIFLPEY
+48 LVWQEIFLPEH
-59 APVEWSDRGILW
+59 APPEWSDRSKLW

-91 ALPIEMGKAEWQNLL
+91 ALPIEMGKTQWQNLL
-106 TEFIQDNFVSDGM
+106 TEFIKENFVADGM

-158 LCVRDGEEMG
+158 LCIRNGEEMG

-174 KQAQKEGWEKQY
+174 RQAQKEGWEKQY
-186 QYKVGRKKEYM
+186 PYKVGRKKEYM
-197 APSAAEAAGYERV
+197 TPSEAQAKGLERA

-225 TARWNSDEQLVLWR
+225 AARWNSDEQLVLWR
-239 SAWADVTNCYLER
+239 SAWADVTNRHLER
-252 VGAEARIDHRS
+252 VGVEARIDHRS
-263 HADRGILEQPTI
+263 HAERGIPEQPTI

-310 RTAFE
+310 RSIYE
-315 KIAKTVKNTV
+315 KIAKAVKNTV
-325 PAIAE
+325 LAIAE
-330 AMETL
+330 GLESL

-341 FRYQILQTKANRR
+341 FRYQILHSKSSRE
-354 SIKNTLADVA
+354 SIKGTLEAVE
-364 PILRQYSDLVGQI
+364 PVLRQYSDLVSQI
-377 KTLSRERKGLLVEKK
+377 KSLSRDRKNLLEEKK
-392 ATSVMNILK
+392 ATSVLNILK
-401 QRELAKRIAQLSE
+401 HRGLAKGIAQLSE

-423 AMVLS
+423 AMILS
-428 RFDKTDDDG
+428 RFEKTEDQG
-437 MKEVKKWVASMESS
+437 MKEVENWVTSMESS
-451 LQRLEQTEAKYQAE
+451 LQRLEQTEIKYQAE
-465 LDAALAQFRELAGEV
+465 LDGALAQFRELTTEAQT
-480 ERMDKAELHTQRQ
+480 MDKAELHTQRQ
-493 ILRKTYTQDARDRLQ
+493 LLRKLYTQDARSRLKEA
-508 QVHGKQYSAITMME
+508 HGNRYNIFTMMDAE
-522 AQQDVDHLL
+522 RDLDNLL
-531 REDERK
+531 WQEEK
-537 LEPPVQKRPTRP
+537 KPIPPVQEQP
-549 KTGSWWTDRIW
+549 
-560 LCFASNTKAE
+560 SNSQPEYRKKPGNRGYE
-570 VHGRP
+570 R

>member
-8 AKVISRGAGRS
+8 TKVISRGAGRS
-19 AVAAAAYMSCSQILN
+19 AVAAASYMSCSQILN

-59 APVEWSDRGILW
+59 APAEWTDRGTLW

-91 ALPIEMGKAEWQNLL
+91 ALPIEMGKAEWESLL
-106 TEFIQDNFVSDGM
+106 TEFIKDNLVSDGM
-119 CADVCIHDT
+119 CADVCIHNT

-158 LCVRDGEEMG
+158 LCIRDGEEMG
-168 FTGAEF
+168 FTGTEF

-197 APSAAEAAGYERV
+197 TPSTAEAAGYERA
-210 SKTPKSTRFGRQNPI
+210 SKAPKSTRFGRQNPI
-225 TARWNSDEQLVLWR
+225 AARWNSDEQLVLWR
-239 SAWADVTNCYLER
+239 AAWADVTNRYLER
-252 VGAEARIDHRS
+252 VGSEARIDHRS

-310 RTAFE
+310 RSIYE
-315 KIAKTVKNTV
+315 KIAKAVKNTV
-325 PAIAE
+325 PTLAE

-335 RRNMLI
+335 RRNMLV
-341 FRYQILQTKANRR
+341 FRYQILHTKANRR
-354 SIKNTLADVA
+354 SIKNTLANVM
-364 PILRQYSDLVGQI
+364 PVLRQYSNIVGQI
-377 KTLSRERKGLLVEKK
+377 KTLSRERKGLLDEKK
-392 ATSVMNILK
+392 ATSALNILK
-401 QRELAKRIAQLSE
+401 QRELAKRIAKLSE

-423 AMVLS
+423 AMILS

-437 MKEVKKWVASMESS
+437 MKEVKQWVASMESS
-451 LQRLEQTEAKYQAE
+451 LQRLEQTEVKYQAE

-480 ERMDKAELHTQRQ
+480 ESMDKAELQDQRQ
-493 ILRKTYTQDARDRLQ
+493 SLRKSNTKNAREKIQ
-508 QVHGKQYSAITMME
+508 QAHGKHYNVITMLE
-522 AQQDVDHLL
+522 AEQDVDHLL

-537 LEPPVQKRPTRP
+537 LAPPVQKPPARHQPEPQKKQP
-549 KTGSWWTDRIW
+549 KRDYER
-560 LCFASNTKAE
+560 
-570 VHGRP
+570 

>member
-59 APVEWSDRGILW
+59 APAEWSDRGTLW

-106 TEFIQDNFVSDGM
+106 TDFIQDNFVADGM

-174 KQAQKEGWEKQY
+174 KEAQKEGWEKQY

-197 APSAAEAAGYERV
+197 APSAAEAAGYERA

-239 SAWADVTNCYLER
+239 SAWADVTNRYLER
-252 VGAEARIDHRS
+252 AGAEARIDHRS
-263 HADRGILEQPTI
+263 HADRGIPEQPTI

-304 KLLREL
+304 KLLQEL
-310 RTAFE
+310 RRAFE
-315 KIAKTVKNTV
+315 KIAKAVKNTV

-341 FRYQILQTKANRR
+341 FRYQILHTKANRR
-354 SIKNTLADVA
+354 SIKNTLADVV
-364 PILRQYSDLVGQI
+364 PVLRKYSDLVGQI
-377 KTLSRERKGLLVEKK
+377 KTLSRERKGLLDEKK
-392 ATSVMNILK
+392 ATSVLNILK

-423 AMVLS
+423 AMILS

-465 LDAALAQFRELAGEV
+465 LDAALAQFRELAGEA
-480 ERMDKAELHTQRQ
+480 ESMDKTELHTQRQ
-493 ILRKTYTQDARDRLQ
+493 ILHKTYTQDARDRLQ
-508 QVHGKQYSAITMME
+508 QAHGKQYSPITMME

-531 REDERK
+531 RDDERK
-537 LEPPVQKRPTRP
+537 LEPPVQKRPVRHQPEPQKKPP
-549 KTGSWWTDRIW
+549 KRDYER
-560 LCFASNTKAE
+560 
-570 VHGRP
+570 

>member
-1 MAIYHLE
+1 MAIYYLE

-59 APVEWSDRGILW
+59 APAEWSDRGTLW

-91 ALPIEMGKAEWQNLL
+91 ALPIEMGKAEWQRLL
-106 TEFIQDNFVSDGM
+106 TEFIQDNFVADGM

-128 DGHNPH
+128 DGHNSH

-174 KQAQKEGWEKQY
+174 KQAQREGWEKQY
-186 QYKVGRKKEYM
+186 QYKIGRKKEYM
-197 APSAAEAAGYERV
+197 APSAAEAAGYERA

-225 TARWNSDEQLVLWR
+225 AARWNSDEQLVLWR
-239 SAWADVTNCYLER
+239 SAWADVTNRYLER
-252 VGAEARIDHRS
+252 AGAKARIDHRS
-263 HADRGILEQPTI
+263 HADCGILEQPTI

-310 RTAFE
+310 RSAFE
-315 KIAKTVKNTV
+315 KIAKAVKNTV
-325 PAIAE
+325 PAVAE

-341 FRYQILQTKANRR
+341 FRYQILHTKANRR
-354 SIKNTLADVA
+354 SIKNTLADVV

-377 KTLSRERKGLLVEKK
+377 KTLSRERKGLLDEKK
-392 ATSVMNILK
+392 ATSALNVLK

-414 DIEELRSEK
+414 DIEELHSEK
-423 AMVLS
+423 AMILS
-428 RFDKTDDDG
+428 RFDKTDDEG

-465 LDAALAQFRELAGEV
+465 LAAALAQFRELTGEA
-480 ERMDKAELHTQRQ
+480 ESMDKAELHVQRQ
-493 ILRKTYTQDARDRLQ
+493 GLRKTYTQDARDRLQ
-508 QVHGKQYSAITMME
+508 KAHGKQYSPITMME

-537 LEPPVQKRPTRP
+537 LEPPAQKRPVRHQPEPQKKPP
-549 KTGSWWTDRIW
+549 KRDYER
-560 LCFASNTKAE
+560 
-570 VHGRP
+570 

>member
-59 APVEWSDRGILW
+59 APPEWSDRGTLW

-91 ALPIEMGKAEWQNLL
+91 ALPIEMGKTEWESLL
-106 TEFIQDNFVSDGM
+106 TEFIKDNFVADGM

-158 LCVRDGEEMG
+158 LCIRDGEEMG

-197 APSAAEAAGYERV
+197 APSAAEAVGYERV

-239 SAWADVTNCYLER
+239 SAWADVTNRYLER

-310 RTAFE
+310 RSIYE
-315 KIAKTVKNTV
+315 KIAKAVKSTV
-325 PAIAE
+325 PALAE
-330 AMETL
+330 AMETV

-341 FRYQILQTKANRR
+341 FRYQILHTKASRR
-354 SIKNTLADVA
+354 SIKNTLANVM
-364 PILRQYSDLVGQI
+364 PVLRQYSEIVSQI
-377 KTLSRERKGLLVEKK
+377 KSLSRERKGLLDDKK
-392 ATSVMNILK
+392 ATSALNILK
-401 QRELAKRIAQLSE
+401 QRELAKRIAKLSE

-423 AMVLS
+423 AMILS

-437 MKEVKKWVASMESS
+437 MKEVKQWVASMESS

-465 LDAALAQFRELAGEV
+465 LDAALAQFRELTGEAESV
-480 ERMDKAELHTQRQ
+480 DKSELHTQRQ
-493 ILRKTYTQDARDRLQ
+493 TLRKTHTQNARDRLQ
-508 QVHGKQYSAITMME
+508 QAHGKQYSTLTMME
-522 AQQDVDHLL
+522 AQQDVEYLL

-537 LEPPVQKRPTRP
+537 LAPPVQKPPARRQLEPQKKQP
-549 KTGSWWTDRIW
+549 KRDYER
-560 LCFASNTKAE
+560 
-570 VHGRP
+570 